1 MAQKK
6 KAGKSKSTKTSSSA
20 SNVTRVRATDTS
32 SVKKEKTP
40 KIKAEKVAKEVKT
53 AEVVEKT
60 PKAKTAAPVEAPKK
74 APRKKRTVKP
84 GAVLVPFVALGRY
97 FKGAWVELKQVHWP
111 TRKATWSMT
120 GAVLLYTAFF
130 VILVLLLDAGFKY
143 LFELILA
150 K

>member
-6 KAGKSKSTKTSSSA
+6 KASKSKSPKTSSSA

-32 SVKKEKTP
+32 SAKKEKAP
-40 KIKAEKVAKEVKT
+40 KVKAEKTKATEVVETKT
-53 AEVVEKT
+53 TQATPAEVVK
-60 PKAKTAAPVEAPKK
+60 PK
-74 APRKKRTVKP
+74 RQKRAVKP
-84 GAVLVPFVALGRY
+84 SVVFVPFVALGRY
-97 FKGAWVELKQVHWP
+97 FKGAWIELKQVRWP
-111 TRKATWSMT
+111 NRKATWSMT

>member
-32 SVKKEKTP
+32 SVKKETTP
-40 KIKAEKVAKEVKT
+40 KTKAKKVTKEVKT
-53 AEVVEKT
+53 AEVVAT
-60 PKAKTAAPVEAPKK
+60 PTAKTVAPAEGPKK
-74 APRKKRTVKP
+74 VPRKKRTVKP
-84 GAVLVPFVALGRY
+84 GVVLVPFIALGRY

-120 GAVLLYTAFF
+120 GAVLLYSAFF
-130 VILVLLLDAGFKY
+130 VVLVLLLDAAFKY